1 MSSWSVEWNHQDVD
15 WVKRSTKHDFETE
28 WAVNCCLSWIWQ
40 EIELTKD
47 QINDHKHFKK
57 DKQMLLKKDVES

>member
-1 MSSWSVEWNHQDVD
+1 
-15 WVKRSTKHDFETE
+15 
-28 WAVNCCLSWIWQ
+28 VNCCLSWIWQ